1 MPPEDT
7 NGTSLERELAKLS
20 RQNKKLERDYR
31 ALSIM
36 HEQTER
42 LHNSNEAAKELS
54 NFYNRLLLRHMPE
67 ITFMLNRELL
77 FVLGS
82 EKAIAFLGYDDM
94 REMVDIPFKKLFK
107 ETMPDK
113 WMDDMAALFGTV
125 YKTAVP
131 VTVEEK
137 TRILSGEEVIFHISI
152 TPAIEEN
159 GACCGVIVVMTDI
172 TELSSAKEQAERAN
186 IAKSEFL
193 ANMSHE
199 IRTPMNA
206 IIGMAS
212 IGLSS
217 DSLERKDYSFAKID
231 EASKH
236 LLGIINDILDM
247 SKIEAGKYELSPVDF
262 DFEKMLHQVVN
273 VISYRVDEKHQ
284 KFTIYVDRQIPRFL
298 FGDDQRLAQ
307 VIANL
312 LSNSVKFTPEYGA
325 ISIHTYFLG
334 EENGLCSIKI
344 TVTDTG
350 IGMSPEQQA
359 QLFRPFTQAESHT
372 SRKYGG
378 TGLGLSI
385 SKRIMDMM
393 GGDIKVDSKVGHG
406 STFSVTMRLRRA
418 ESKEQIIAGL
428 SAESSDIRVLAVD
441 DDLYILNDFKGIV
454 QKFGGKCDI
463 ARSADEALS
472 LLEQEGS
479 YNIYFIDWRMPGMSG
494 VELTKIIRGKYHG
507 QPRSLVI
514 MITYSE
520 TNEAAGEAREAGV
533 DKFLQKPL
541 FPTTILEVI
550 NEYHESL
557 LSGTGH
563 DWKSV
568 EPGLD
573 GIFEGYS
580 ILIAE
585 DIDINR
591 EIVAALLE
599 PTLLEVD
606 FAENGMEAIRMF
618 SEAPEKYG
626 MIFMDLQ
633 MPEIDGYDATRHIR
647 ALKGVPQAKTVPI
660 VAMTANVFK
669 EDVDKCLQAG
679 MNAHLGKPLDFD
691 EVLKILRKHLF

>member
-393 GGDIKVDSKVGHG
+393 DGDIKVDSKVGHG

-454 QKFGGKCDI
+454 QKFGVKCDI

-568 EPGLD
+568 EPELD